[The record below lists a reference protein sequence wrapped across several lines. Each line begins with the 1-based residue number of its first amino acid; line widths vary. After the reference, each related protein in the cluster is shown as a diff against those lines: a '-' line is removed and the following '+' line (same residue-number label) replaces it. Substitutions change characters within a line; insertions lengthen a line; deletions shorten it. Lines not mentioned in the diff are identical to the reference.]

1 MKPPS
6 ECLDMSDVRAGIDAL
21 DRELVAMLV
30 RRAGYI
36 DRAAQIKDAAGLP
49 ANIPARVEE
58 VVAKV
63 RACADEAGFDADLVE
78 RIWREMI
85 GWSIA
90 REERH
95 MGKRKDG

>member
-1 MKPPS
+1 MKAPFD
-6 ECLDMSDVRAGIDAL
+6 CQDMGDVRMASDAL
-21 DRELVAMLV
+21 DRELVALLA

-36 DRAAQIKDAAGLP
+36 GRAAEIKEVAGLP

-63 RACADEAGFDADLVE
+63 RGTALEAGFDADLAE
-78 RIWREMI
+78 RLRREMI

-90 REERH
+90 REERQ
-95 MGKRKDG
+95 MGARKDG